1 MAYQSLYRRYRPRRF
16 AEVRGQEHVVKALR
30 NAVRDD
36 RVGHA
41 YLFSGPRGTGK
52 TTSARILAKV
62 LNCTNPVDGEPCC
75 VCDSCKAVEAGTS
88 YDVHEL
94 DAASNNGVDSMRD
107 LIEKASLGTPG
118 RHKVYIL
125 DEVHMLSKAAE
136 AALLKTLEE
145 PPPHV
150 VFVLATTDPQK
161 VSETIRSRSQ
171 QLHFRLL
178 PADTLEAHVRWL
190 AADAGLTI
198 DDAAVEAV
206 VRLGGGSAR
215 DTISALEQVVAAGG
229 VAPDA
234 EPLDDLLEALI
245 DTDPGRAL
253 AGAAAAV
260 NAGRDARVLTE
271 ALLAQLR
278 DGFLSIMAPDLV
290 RLPDKA
296 AARVADQGH
305 RLGAAATV
313 RAMEVLGEI
322 LVEMR
327 HAPDPRVLLDV
338 ALVRLT
344 SPMADTSAASLLARI
359 ERLERAVVGD
369 GPLPAAAPRPSG
381 DGPPAAGPA
390 RAAGAE
396 AATASGLA
404 ARAAAAGARSAGAA
418 GVSSSTAAA
427 TVPAATAAA
436 ASTDPPTIGRPPTS
450 AAAPASPTSVA
461 SGSSASAAPGS
472 PTSAEA
478 SALLATGSDR
488 PAVEDA
494 PDATPR
500 PRAQLGARA
509 KGPATAPSRPAATAS
524 AAPPGGV
531 APSPP
536 ATSADDATSSSS
548 TTVPGERAVGAP
560 NRDQLTLA
568 WPDHILPKLKGMTKA
583 RYAAGRFL
591 PGDDSG
597 AAVLAF
603 PNAPH
608 RDACE
613 ALKGEVEQVL
623 AAHFGQPVRLSL
635 VVDGPTGADPRTSG
649 DPASGT
655 AGQRERDGTAG
666 RLSEPD
672 PGPPEEDI
680 DLNDLVDAPADT
692 GPTAIE
698 RVAQAFPGAKLLDD
712 VVGGA

>member
-1 MAYQSLYRRYRPRRF
+1 MAETATTPQRPVSRYRRRTAWHPVGRLGPVAYQSLYRRYRPRRF

-75 VCDSCKAVEAGTS
+75 VCESCTSVEAGTS
-88 YDVHEL
+88 FDVHEL

-245 DTDPGRAL
+245 DADPARAL

-296 AARVADQGH
+296 AARAADQGR

-344 SPMADTSAASLLARI
+344 SPTADTSAASLLARI
-359 ERLERAVVGD
+359 ERLERAVSGD
-369 GPLPAAAPRPSG
+369 GPLPAAPPRPGG
-381 DGPPAAGPA
+381 DDAPV
-390 RAAGAE
+390 
-396 AATASGLA
+396 SGLA
-404 ARAAAAGARSAGAA
+404 ARAAAAGARSAGVANEPAPVQESPAPAA
-418 GVSSSTAAA
+418 PPVQVSPAPPPAAAA
-427 TVPAATAAA
+427 TSRPAVTAATETRGADA
-436 ASTDPPTIGRPPTS
+436 P
-450 AAAPASPTSVA
+450 APAS
-461 SGSSASAAPGS
+461 
-472 PTSAEA
+472 
-478 SALLATGSDR
+478 
-488 PAVEDA
+488 
-494 PDATPR
+494 R

-509 KGPATAPSRPAATAS
+509 KGPATAPSRPEPARGAA
-524 AAPPGGV
+524 
-531 APSPP
+531 APSPGP
-536 ATSADDATSSSS
+536 ASPPA
-548 TTVPGERAVGAP
+548 PVGAAPAPGPAPVVAPAPGPGPVAAPADLAGVVP

-591 PGDDSG
+591 AGDG
-597 AAVLAF
+597 ASAVLAF

-613 ALKGEVEQVL
+613 SLKGEVEQVL
-623 AAHFGQPVRLSL
+623 AAHFGQRVSLTL
-635 VVDGPTGADPRTSG
+635 VVDGPTRADPRPEGEPAGG
-649 DPASGT
+649 DARRDHDASVG
-655 AGQRERDGTAG
+655 G
-666 RLSEPD
+666 LSVPD